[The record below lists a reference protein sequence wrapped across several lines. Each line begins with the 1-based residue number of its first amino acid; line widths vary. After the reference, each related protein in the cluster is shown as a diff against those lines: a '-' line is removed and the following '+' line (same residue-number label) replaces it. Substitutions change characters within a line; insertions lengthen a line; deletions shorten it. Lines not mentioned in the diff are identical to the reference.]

1 VTNPDHQQGDGRGQP
16 ESVTRGTSES
26 VTHGKS
32 AIAEPEVGPAREA
45 GAAAAAGTGHAAAPG
60 LAASPALQGLAAL
73 MIYLAIWVLAEVL
86 PLVTHPGQPQLY
98 QPSEDPNFYTW
109 CLRWWPYAIAH
120 GLNPLYS
127 TQVDVPAGVSLAWST
142 SVPPLALL
150 AFPLTALAGSIVSFS
165 LLVVA
170 AIPVSGWA
178 AFVLCRRLTQRFWPA
193 LAGGAVY
200 GFSAY
205 EMNHIFAG
213 QLNLAFSLLLP
224 LMAYLVVLWRDGRI
238 GSNAFVGLLAL
249 SMVLQFY
256 LFIETFMDMTAVW
269 VIALAV
275 GYLLAGRPD
284 RPVIAS
290 LSRLAGVAY
299 ALAIVCALPYLAYA
313 LAHVPAGFVRSPAV
327 SSLDLAGLVIPRA
340 GQTFGLSWL
349 AHATAPL
356 PVPGKDGY
364 LGVPL
369 VALAVAAA
377 ITTWRR
383 KSTRFLTVM
392 LVVLILAALGPV
404 VHVDGHAV
412 IRVPWERLWFL
423 PIVRSAYPAR
433 FMVFAFL
440 ALAVMMALW
449 LAGPSRLA
457 WSRWLLAVLAVA
469 AIGAN
474 VPKLDLQSSPG
485 LPAFIATG
493 EYRHY
498 LAPGDTV
505 VVIAPAVGNEG
516 LLWQAKTDFYLRLA
530 GGFVNA
536 AIGEG
541 DVPRQVAALENG
553 PLTNAH
559 IRRFRAFLKEARIS
573 AILVRADMAQRW
585 PLILREVGLRGQAT
599 GGVILYRT
607 SA

>member
-1 VTNPDHQQGDGRGQP
+1 VTAPGKHQGDGRAQP
-16 ESVTRGTSES
+16 EA

-32 AIAEPEVGPAREA
+32 VIAEPEVGATREA
-45 GAAAAAGTGHAAAPG
+45 DAALAAGTGAGQPAVPG
-60 LAASPALQGLAAL
+60 LAASPALQGLVAL
-73 MIYLAIWVLAEVL
+73 LVYLAIWVIAEVL
-86 PLVTHPGQPQLY
+86 PLVMHPGHAQLF
-98 QPSEDPNFYTW
+98 QTSQDPNFYTW
-109 CLRWWPYAIAH
+109 CLRWWPYAISH

-127 TQVDVPAGVSLAWST
+127 TQVDAPAGVSLAWST

-150 AFPLTALAGSIVSFS
+150 VFPLTALAGPVVSFS

-178 AFVLCRRLTQRFWPA
+178 AFVLCRRLTRRFWPA

-213 QLNLAFSLLLP
+213 QLNLSFSLLLP
-224 LMAYLVVLWRDGRI
+224 LMAYLVVLWRDRAI
-238 GSNAFVGLLAL
+238 GSRAFTGLLAL

-256 LFIETFMDMTAVW
+256 LFVETFMDMTAVW
-269 VIALAV
+269 VIALAL
-275 GYLLAGRPD
+275 GYVLAGRPD
-284 RPVIAS
+284 RPVVAS
-290 LSRLAGVAY
+290 LSRLVGVAY

-313 LAHVPAGFVRSPAV
+313 LAHVPRGFVRSPAI
-327 SSLDLAGLVIPRA
+327 SSLDLAGLVVPRA

-349 AHATAPL
+349 ARWSAPL

-369 VALAVAAA
+369 VALVVVVAV
-377 ITTWRR
+377 TTWYR

-392 LVVLILAALGPV
+392 LLVLVLAALGPE
-404 VHVDGHAV
+404 VHLDGHRV
-412 IRVPWERLWFL
+412 IGVPWARLWFL

-449 LAGPSRLA
+449 LAEPSRQA

-469 AIGAN
+469 AIAAN
-474 VPKLDLQSSPG
+474 VPKLDLHSGPG
-485 LPAFIATG
+485 VPAFITTG

-498 LAPGDTV
+498 LASGDTV
-505 VVIAPAVGNEG
+505 VVIAPHRGNAG
-516 LLWQAKTDFYLRLA
+516 LLWQAETDFYLRVS

-536 AIGEG
+536 AVAEG
-541 DVPRQVAALENG
+541 DVPTQVADLYKG
-553 PLTNAH
+553 RLTTEH
-559 IRRFRAFLKEARIS
+559 IRQFRAFLKSARIR
-573 AILVRADMAQRW
+573 AILVEADMAGRW
-585 PLILREVGLRGQAT
+585 PRILRELGLREQTT
-599 GGVILYRT
+599 GGVIIYRMP
-607 SA
+607 A

>member
-1 VTNPDHQQGDGRGQP
+1 VSAPSNHQGDGGAQP
-16 ESVTRGTSES
+16 ESMTP
-26 VTHGKS
+26 GKS
-32 AIAEPEVGPAREA
+32 AIAEPEVGPPLADSPIAADA
-45 GAAAAAGTGHAAAPG
+45 GQAAARGV
-60 LAASPALQGLAAL
+60 AASPALQGLVAL
-73 MIYLAIWVLAEVL
+73 GVYLAIWVIAELL
-86 PLVTHPGQPQLY
+86 PLVRHPGWAQLY

-127 TQVDVPAGVSLAWST
+127 TQVGVPAGVSLAWST

-150 AFPLTALAGSIVSFS
+150 VFPLTALAGPVVSFS

-170 AIPVSGWA
+170 AIPLSGWA
-178 AFVLCRRLTQRFWPA
+178 AFVLCRRLTERFWPS

-238 GSNAFVGLLAL
+238 GSRAFVGLLAL

-256 LFIETFMDMTAVW
+256 LFLETFADMTGVW
-269 VIALAV
+269 AIALAV
-275 GYLLAGRPD
+275 GYAVADRSD
-284 RPVIAS
+284 RPAVAR
-290 LSRLAGVAY
+290 LSRLVGVAY

-313 LAHVPAGFVRSPAV
+313 LAHVPRGFVRSPAV
-327 SSLDLAGLVIPRA
+327 SSVDLAGLVIPRA

-349 AHATAPL
+349 AHWSAPL

-364 LGVPL
+364 VGVPL
-369 VALAVAAA
+369 VALAVTVA
-377 ITTWRR
+377 IATWHRR
-383 KSTRFLTVM
+383 STRFLVVM
-392 LVVLILAALGPV
+392 LFVLVLGALGPV
-404 VHVDGHAV
+404 VHVDGHQV
-412 IRVPWERLWFL
+412 ISVPWKRLWFL
-423 PIVRSAYPAR
+423 PIVRSGYPAR

-449 LAGPSRLA
+449 LAAPSRRS
-457 WSRWLLAVLAVA
+457 WSRWLLALLAIA
-469 AIGAN
+469 AIAAN

-485 LPAFIATG
+485 LPAFISTG

-505 VVIAPAVGNEG
+505 VVISVDRGNAG
-516 LLWQAKTDFYLRLA
+516 LLWQAETDFYLRLA

-536 AIGEG
+536 AIAQG
-541 DVPRQVAALENG
+541 DLPVQVADLATG
-553 PLTNAH
+553 SLTSGH
-559 IRRFRAFLKEARIS
+559 VRRFRLFVQRARVS
-573 AILVRADMAQRW
+573 AILVEAGMAGRW
-585 PLILREVGLRGQAT
+585 PLILRELGFRAQTT

-607 SA
+607 PA

>member
-1 VTNPDHQQGDGRGQP
+1 VTAPSNHERDGPAQP
-16 ESVTRGTSES
+16 ESVIHR
-26 VTHGKS
+26 KS
-32 AIAEPEVGPAREA
+32 AIAESEVGPPREA
-45 GAAAAAGTGHAAAPG
+45 DAAIAAGNGRAGAPG
-60 LAASPALQGLAAL
+60 LAASPALQGLVAL
-73 MIYLAIWVLAEVL
+73 LLYLAIWLITETL
-86 PLVTHPGQPQLY
+86 PLVRHPGLAQLF
-98 QPSEDPNFYTW
+98 QTSEDPNFYTW
-109 CLRWWPYAIAH
+109 CLRWWPYAISH
-120 GLNPLYS
+120 GLNPLFS
-127 TQVDVPAGVSLAWST
+127 TNVDAPAGVSLAWST

-150 AFPLTALAGSIVSFS
+150 VFPLTALAGPVVSFS

-178 AFVLCRRLTQRFWPA
+178 AFVLCRRLTQRFWPS

-238 GSNAFVGLLAL
+238 GSRAFVGLLAL
-249 SMVLQFY
+249 TMALQFY
-256 LFIETFMDMTAVW
+256 LFVETFMDMTAVW

-275 GYLLAGRPD
+275 GYVLADRSD
-284 RPVIAS
+284 RPTVAR

-299 ALAIVCALPYLAYA
+299 GLAIVCALPYLAYA
-313 LAHVPAGFVRSPAV
+313 LAHVPRGFVRSPAI

-349 AHATAPL
+349 AHWSAPL

-364 LGVPL
+364 VGIPL
-369 VALAVAAA
+369 VALVVAVA
-377 ITTWRR
+377 ITTWHR

-392 LVVLILAALGPV
+392 LLVLVLAALGPE

-412 IRVPWERLWFL
+412 IGVPWARLWFL

-440 ALAVMMALW
+440 ALAVMIALW
-449 LAGPSRLA
+449 LARPSRQH
-457 WSRWLLAVLAVA
+457 WWRWLLAVLAIA
-469 AIGAN
+469 AIAAN

-485 LPAFIATG
+485 VPAFITTG
-493 EYRHY
+493 DYRHY

-505 VVIAPAVGNEG
+505 VVISPSGNAG
-516 LLWQAKTDFYLRLA
+516 LLWQAETDFYVRLA

-536 AIGEG
+536 AVAEG
-541 DVPRQVAALENG
+541 DVPTQVADLDKG
-553 PLTNAH
+553 RLTSGH
-559 IRRFRAFLKEARIS
+559 IRQFNLFVKKARIA
-573 AILVRADMAQRW
+573 AILVQADTGGRW
-585 PLILREVGLRGQAT
+585 PMILRDLGLRAQT
-599 GGVILYRT
+599 TDGVILYRMPT
-607 SA
+607 

>member
-1 VTNPDHQQGDGRGQP
+1 MTSPSNHQGDGRAQP
-16 ESVTRGTSES
+16 ES

-45 GAAAAAGTGHAAAPG
+45 DAAIGTGTGRAAAPG
-60 LAASPALQGLAAL
+60 LAASPALQGLVAL
-73 MIYLAIWVLAEVL
+73 VVYLAIWVIAEML
-86 PLVTHPGQPQLY
+86 PLVMHPGHAQLF
-98 QPSEDPNFYTW
+98 QSSEDPNFYTW

-127 TQVDVPAGVSLAWST
+127 HLVDAPSGVSLAWST

-150 AFPLTALAGSIVSFS
+150 VFPLTALAGPVVSFS

-178 AFVLCRRLTQRFWPA
+178 AFVLCRRLTQRFWPS

-205 EMNHIFAG
+205 ELNHIFAG

-238 GSNAFVGLLAL
+238 GSRVFVGLLAL
-249 SMVLQFY
+249 SMALQFY
-256 LFIETFMDMTAVW
+256 LFIETFTDMTVVW
-269 VIALAV
+269 AIALAL
-275 GYLLAGRPD
+275 GYVLADRSD
-284 RPVIAS
+284 RPAVAR

-313 LAHVPAGFVRSPAV
+313 LAHVPRGFVRSPAI

-349 AHATAPL
+349 ARWSAPL

-364 LGVPL
+364 LGLPL
-369 VALAVAAA
+369 VALAVAVA
-377 ITTWRR
+377 ITTWHR

-392 LVVLILAALGPV
+392 LVVLILAALGPE
-404 VHVDGHAV
+404 VHLDGHSV
-412 IRVPWERLWFL
+412 IGVPWARLWFL

-457 WSRWLLAVLAVA
+457 WSRWLLALLAIVA
-469 AIGAN
+469 IAAN
-474 VPKLDLQSSPG
+474 VPKLDLQSGPG
-485 LPAFIATG
+485 VPAFITTG

-505 VVIAPAVGNEG
+505 VVIAPRRGNAG
-516 LLWQAKTDFYLRLA
+516 LLWQSETDFYLRLA

-536 AIGEG
+536 AVAEG
-541 DVPRQVAALENG
+541 DVPTQVADLG
-553 PLTNAH
+553 KGRLTNG
-559 IRRFRAFLKEARIS
+559 RVRQFRLFVKSARIT
-573 AILVRADMAQRW
+573 AILVEADMAGRW
-585 PLILREVGLRGQAT
+585 PRILRELGLTAQT
-599 GGVILYRT
+599 TDGVIMYRT